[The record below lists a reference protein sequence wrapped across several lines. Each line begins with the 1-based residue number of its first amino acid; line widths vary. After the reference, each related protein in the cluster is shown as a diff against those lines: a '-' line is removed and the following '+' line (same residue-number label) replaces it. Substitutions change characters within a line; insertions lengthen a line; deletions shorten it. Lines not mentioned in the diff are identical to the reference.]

1 MTGFRLQT
9 LYQNAQAAQGISGLG
24 RGTSFSRTHLD
35 DTARKIGLH
44 GFKLRT
50 NQGRGCELS
59 DLAYNGHLATKGSRS
74 VGLPCR
80 GCLWST
86 SSAPRGCWRERC
98 WVYLFEPFLRQ
109 AGDSIHRQIWAL
121 DTRWRPGA
129 RFVEGHSANR
139 PNTDQSLRL
148 EEGRPWE
155 SDMVRVANLPGAPP
169 VTVFRTDRP
178 PRETERATRWM
189 SSKFAA

>member
-98 WVYLFEPFLRQ
+98 WVYLFEPFLHAVTGRRF
-109 AGDSIHRQIWAL
+109 DSPTNL
-121 DTRWRPGA
+121 GA
-129 RFVEGHSANR
+129 RHALAARSPFRRGTLCKSTKHR
-139 PNTDQSLRL
+139 PESPS
-148 EEGRPWE
+148 GRRSTMGIRHGTGRQLAW
-155 SDMVRVANLPGAPP
+155 
-169 VTVFRTDRP
+169 
-178 PRETERATRWM
+178 
-189 SSKFAA
+189 SSSCHGV